1 LTLLRDVL
9 NLPSQMLLYLIA
21 VVVVARVGGLA
32 PALAAAVA
40 AAVLLDHYFVPP
52 LYDFDVADPDNVVA
66 LVAFVLVAGA
76 VGSVVGLAARRTQEA
91 ETLAT
96 ANAAS
101 REELR
106 VLADEQGRRSSPAS
120 ATAPTSRRWAA
131 ASTSSRRCLWR
142 SPCTRAVRPL
152 DDFSQATDA
161 TATTPSA
168 GNPVGGRSAHHEE
181 AHLALGRLVRGVEQ
195 DRRAGVMAGSATAIA
210 APRWPRSST
219 AHPAGCFFE
228 TSARRR
234 RMRAGGGTAH
244 IRGGRRPPHTP
255 AGGGTACTLGG
266 IRPKAGTP
274 SEATPAGRAQR
285 QLSTTLPVVL
295 TSRR

>member
-1 LTLLRDVL
+1 VLKGRLPVLGREALPRRRLAGALAGLVVLPLLTVCLTLLRDVL

-40 AAVLLDHYFVPP
+40 AAVLLGHYFVPP
-52 LYDFDVADPDNVVA
+52 LYDFDVADPTNVVV
-66 LVAFVLVAGA
+66 LVLVLVAGA
-76 VGSVVGLAARRTQEA
+76 VGSVVGLAARRTREA

-142 SPCTRAVRPL
+142 SPCTRPVRPL

-161 TATTPSA
+161 YGDHSLGWESGRWSQRPSSSRVA
-168 GNPVGGRSAHHEE
+168 CGARSAPGPV
-181 AHLALGRLVRGVEQ
+181 A
-195 DRRAGVMAGSATAIA
+195 SASRPT
-210 APRWPRSST
+210 PN
-219 AHPAGCFFE
+219 
-228 TSARRR
+228 SA
-234 RMRAGGGTAH
+234 
-244 IRGGRRPPHTP
+244 
-255 AGGGTACTLGG
+255 
-266 IRPKAGTP
+266 
-274 SEATPAGRAQR
+274 
-285 QLSTTLPVVL
+285 
-295 TSRR
+295 

>member
-1 LTLLRDVL
+1 MNLVTAEPAATRRRLLALGAGLSRRRRLAGALTGLVVLPLLTLGLAQLRDVL
-9 NLPSQMLLYLIA
+9 ELPSQMLLYLLA
-21 VVVVARVGGLA
+21 VVVVALVGGLV
-32 PALAAAVA
+32 PALATAVA

-76 VGSVVGLAARRTQEA
+76 VGSVVGLAARRTREA

-161 TATTPSA
+161 YGDHSLGWESGRWSQRPSSSRVA
-168 GNPVGGRSAHHEE
+168 CGARSAPGPV
-181 AHLALGRLVRGVEQ
+181 A
-195 DRRAGVMAGSATAIA
+195 SASRPT
-210 APRWPRSST
+210 PN
-219 AHPAGCFFE
+219 
-228 TSARRR
+228 SA
-234 RMRAGGGTAH
+234 
-244 IRGGRRPPHTP
+244 
-255 AGGGTACTLGG
+255 
-266 IRPKAGTP
+266 
-274 SEATPAGRAQR
+274 
-285 QLSTTLPVVL
+285 
-295 TSRR
+295 